1 MKNIDEINKEIRENE
16 NPPTREEAK
25 QHFVEMTNLLDLKHT
40 FDFDEAYDVGLELRR
55 RKEFREKI
63 SDLEQAIIDAG
74 NTTGEVMHKAN
85 PVKHTFAGGCY
96 IREIYNPAHELIV
109 TKIHKKEHPFFLMK
123 GEMSILTEEGIQN
136 IKAPY
141 QGVTK
146 PGTKRAIYTHEEC
159 IFITVHATEN
169 TTIED
174 VEDEVVCTKYEDLP
188 PGCDALD
195 MLKGINLKQE

>member
-1 MKNIDEINKEIRENE
+1 MSEEINKQVEN
-16 NPPTREEAK
+16 NPLTKEESKAQFEEVTK
-25 QHFVEMTNLLDLKHT
+25 ELGLLHS
-40 FDFDEAYDVGLELRR
+40 FNFDEAWDIGLEIRR
-55 RKEFREKI
+55 RKEFRENI
-63 SDLEQAIIDAG
+63 SELEKAVTETEG
-74 NTTGEVMHKAN
+74 GMTGELMYQTN

-96 IREIYNPAHELIV
+96 VREIYNPANELII

-123 GEMSILTEEGIQN
+123 GEMSILTEDGIEH

-146 PGTKRAIYTHEEC
+146 IGTKRAIYTHEEC

-169 TTIED
+169 TAIED

-188 PGCDALD
+188 HGSDALD
-195 MLKGINLKQE
+195 ILKKINLKEG